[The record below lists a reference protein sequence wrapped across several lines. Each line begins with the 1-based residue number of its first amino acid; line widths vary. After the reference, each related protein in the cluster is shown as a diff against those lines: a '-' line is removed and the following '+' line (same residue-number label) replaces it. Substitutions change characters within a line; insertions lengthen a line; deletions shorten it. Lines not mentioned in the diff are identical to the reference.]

1 MMKRSIIFI
10 VGALII
16 IVAASLLYLKFR
28 KLDDFEPQIKGKL
41 QKLVHDAS
49 KGLYKLNVEK
59 INADIVG
66 AKVILSNVDLT
77 YDSLVY
83 AKLRAA
89 KQAPADVFN
98 IHLNS
103 LALDG
108 VTPEDLIRKKNIHLN
123 ILLIENPTVH
133 VYHHQ
138 LDYERPKK
146 ETSVYDVVHKEIGS
160 FALNSLDLKHVE
172 FIYHQMKSKVQT
184 SFKDLNVSLKDIV
197 IDSITQSDTSRFLY
211 AKDAT
216 ISLKDFKHKTAD
228 SLYNFKLDSI
238 TILAAKN
245 EVHIQNL
252 RMEPR
257 VSKANYPKAVKFRE
271 DRYDISVQ
279 HVVLENIN
287 WWALL
292 ADEGIYVD
300 HAFLSNG
307 KIEVYSDRT
316 IPGNSSKVSTYPHQ
330 QLFKSDLPVG
340 IKKIDATNFD
350 ISYMERSP
358 ETMKTGQLDF
368 VNTAATVTNVTNIAS
383 WIKKDE
389 LLKIDATTRFMNEGK
404 LKANFRLNLK
414 RQKEGVFSV
423 KADMGPMSGLKLNK
437 ATIGL
442 AAVEIKEANI
452 SHLMAD
458 ITGNN
463 VEGRGKIL
471 LTYSDLK
478 VDVLKKQD
486 NGDFKKR
493 GLITFIANNFK
504 IKHENPKKGKKAE
517 TVNAYYKKPPEKSFF
532 ALIWKTI
539 FAGVKESA
547 GL

>member
-1 MMKRSIIFI
+1 MKRYITFI
-10 VGALII
+10 GVALITM
-16 IVAASLLYLKFR
+16 VFASLLYLKFR

-49 KGLYKLNVEK
+49 KGLYRLDIEK

-66 AKVILSNVDLT
+66 SKVILSNVSLK

-83 AKLRAA
+83 VKLRVA

-108 VTPEDLIRKKNIHLN
+108 ISPEDLIRKKDIHLN
-123 ILLIENPTVH
+123 ILLIEKPVVH

-172 FIYHQMKSKVQT
+172 FIYHHVASKVQT
-184 SFKDLNVSLKDIV
+184 SFKDLNVSLKDIL
-197 IDSITQSDTSRFLY
+197 IDSNTQSDTSRFLY

-216 ISLKDFKHKTAD
+216 LSLKDFKHKTAD

-245 EVHIQNL
+245 EVQIQSL

-257 VSKANYPKAVKFRE
+257 VNKANYPKVLKSRK
-271 DRYDISVQ
+271 DRFDILIQ

-292 ADEGIYVD
+292 ADEGMYID
-300 HAFLSNG
+300 HAFLSKG

-316 IPGNSSKVSTYPHQ
+316 IPSNKSKLGNYPHQ
-330 QLFKSDLPVG
+330 QLFKSDLPIGV
-340 IKKIDATNFD
+340 KKIDATNFD
-350 ISYMERSP
+350 ITFIERSP
-358 ETMKTGQLDF
+358 ETMKTGQIDF
-368 VNTAATVTNVTNIAS
+368 VNTAATLTNVTNIPS

-404 LKANFRLNLK
+404 LKTSFRFNLK
-414 RQKEGVFSV
+414 RQKEGVFTV
-423 KADMGPMSGLKLNK
+423 FADMGPMSGLKLNK

-442 AAVEIKEANI
+442 AAVEIKQANI
-452 SHLMAD
+452 THLTVD
-458 ITGNN
+458 ISANN

-471 LTYSDLK
+471 VTYSDLK
-478 VDVLKKQD
+478 VDVLKKD
-486 NGDFKKR
+486 NNGKFKKR

-504 IKHENPKKGKKAE
+504 IKRENPKKGKKAE
-517 TVNAYYKKPPEKSFF
+517 PVDAYYKKPPEKSFF

>member
-1 MMKRSIIFI
+1 MKRYITFI
-10 VGALII
+10 GVALITLVI
-16 IVAASLLYLKFR
+16 ASLLYLKFR

-49 KGLYKLNVEK
+49 KGLYRLDIEK

-66 AKVILSNVDLT
+66 SKVIFSNVNIR

-83 AKLRAA
+83 VKLRAA

-108 VTPEDLIRKKNIHLN
+108 ITPEDLIRKKDIHLN
-123 ILLIENPTVH
+123 ILLIEKPVVH

-172 FIYHQMKSKVQT
+172 FIYHHVASKVQT
-184 SFKDLNVSLKDIV
+184 SFKDLNVSLKDIL
-197 IDSITQSDTSRFLY
+197 IDSKTQSDTTRFLY

-216 ISLKDFKHKTAD
+216 LSLKDFKHKTAD

-245 EVHIQNL
+245 EVQIQSL

-257 VSKANYPKAVKFRE
+257 ISKADYPKVLKSRK
-271 DRYDISVQ
+271 DRFDILIQ

-300 HAFLSNG
+300 HAFLSKG
-307 KIEVYSDRT
+307 KIEVYTDRT
-316 IPGNSSKVSTYPHQ
+316 LPSNETKLGNYPHQ
-330 QLFKSDLPVG
+330 QLFKTDLPIG
-340 IKKIDATNFD
+340 IKKIDAADFD
-350 ISYMERSP
+350 ISYIERNP
-358 ETMKTGQLDF
+358 KTLKTGGLDF
-368 VNTAATVTNVTNIAS
+368 ISTQATLTNITNIPS

-389 LLKIDATTRFMNEGK
+389 QFKIDATTRFMDEGK
-404 LKANFRLNLK
+404 LKVGFRFNLR
-414 RQKEGVFSV
+414 RQKEGIFSV
-423 KADMGPMSGLKLNK
+423 SAEMGPMSGLKLNK

-442 AAVEIKEANI
+442 AAVEIKQANFT
-452 SHLMAD
+452 HLKVD
-458 ITGNN
+458 INGNN
-463 VEGRGKIL
+463 VEGKGKIL
-471 LTYSDLK
+471 VTYSDLK
-478 VDVLKKQD
+478 VDVLKKD
-486 NGDFKKR
+486 DKGKFKKR

-504 IKHENPKKGKKAE
+504 IKQQNPKKGEKAKA
-517 TVNAYYKKPPEKSFF
+517 VNAYYKKPPEKSFF